1 MTDQTLDTRAKRAG
15 IMPDFRDLFGEIQVT
30 SQDTKAALLSAM
42 GLADVDLPEPS
53 GLPRWHICVP
63 GQPVGLDMPAP
74 WTLHLEDGTQSEGHG
89 AVPPLPLGRHLLESD
104 GARCWL
110 LCAPERLD
118 LPPRLWGLM
127 APLACLRSEAQ
138 GGLGSYDDL
147 AQLAEVVGEVGGA
160 FLGVNPIHA
169 GFPTEPGGFS
179 PYTPSHRRRF
189 SPFYLP
195 TAAQADSPGPI
206 LNLPEEIPARF
217 QALEAEFHAAPP
229 GAEFDAYLAR
239 EGAALHQFATHQ
251 ALSEKLGTYWNKWD
265 TRYQDPSSDAVG
277 KAAHDLSDRVR
288 FHAWLQYCTEG
299 ALSQAQIRAR
309 ASGMGLGLYL
319 DLAVG
324 THPAGAET
332 WADRASFAFGASLG
346 APPDAIAPQGQNWG
360 LAPFNPRH
368 LIDTGFEALALTL
381 RQQLRFSG
389 ALRIDHILGFERAYW
404 VPDGL
409 PGAYVAMPREAMLAV
424 TRMEAARAGAVIVG
438 EDLGVIPDGLQQSL
452 IDSGILGCRL
462 TMFEHDGDPPWYKT
476 PQEYP
481 EGVIA
486 SFSSHDLP
494 TWKGWRAGR
503 EVRTRVEL
511 GITPPE
517 HLDSTLAWRGRE
529 VAGFDG
535 ATEPW
540 RDGAPP
546 DSVEAMAGFLAA
558 TSARMV
564 AMQVEDVLEMDTQPN
579 LPGTVWEYPNWRQR
593 LPVGVDG
600 IKHAPLLETT
610 ARIMKRAGR

>member
-1 MTDQTLDTRAKRAG
+1 MTEQTLDARAERAG
-15 IMPDFRDLFGEIQVT
+15 IMPEFRDLFGEIQVA
-30 SQDTKAALLSAM
+30 SQETKAAILSAM
-42 GLADVDLPEPS
+42 GLADADLPQPAA
-53 GLPRWHICVP
+53 LPRWHVCAPGAPVSLQVP
-63 GQPVGLDMPAP
+63 GP
-74 WTLHLEDGTQSEGHG
+74 WTLRLEDGSQSEGDG
-89 AVPPLPLGRHLLESD
+89 ALPALPLGRHLLESG

-110 LCAPERLD
+110 LSAPGRLD

-127 APLACLRSEAQ
+127 APLACLRSQAQ

-147 AQLAEVVGEVGGA
+147 AQLAETVGALGGA
-160 FLGVNPIHA
+160 FLGINPIHA
-169 GFPTEPGGFS
+169 GFPTEPEGFS

-195 TAAQADSPGPI
+195 TLAQADNPGAI
-206 LNLPEEIPARF
+206 LDLPREIPARL
-217 QALEAEFHAAPP
+217 QALEAEFHAAPADP
-229 GAEFDAYLAR
+229 DFESYLAR
-239 EGAALHQFATHQ
+239 EGAPLRQFAVHQ
-251 ALSEKLGTYWNKWD
+251 ALSEKLGTYWNTWD
-265 TRYQDPSSDAVG
+265 IAYQDPTSGAVT

-288 FHAWLQYCTEG
+288 FHAWLQYRTEG
-299 ALSQAQIRAR
+299 ALAHAQRRAKG
-309 ASGMGLGLYL
+309 AGMGLGLYL

-332 WADRASFAFGASLG
+332 WEDRASFGFGASLG

-360 LAPFNPRH
+360 LAPLNPNQ
-368 LIDTGFEALALTL
+368 LIETGFEALALTL

-409 PGAYVAMPREAMLAV
+409 PGAYVAMPRDAMLAV
-424 TRMEAARAGAVIVG
+424 ARMEAARAGAVIVG
-438 EDLGVIPDGLQQSL
+438 EDLGVIPDGLQQAL

-462 TMFEHDGDPPWYKT
+462 TMFEHAGDPPWYKA
-476 PQEYP
+476 PQDYP

-503 EVRTRVEL
+503 EVRTRVDL
-511 GITPPE
+511 GITAPE

-529 VAGFDG
+529 VDGFDG

-540 RDGAPP
+540 RDGAPH
-546 DSVEAMAGFLAA
+546 DSAEAMAGFLAA

-564 AMQVEDVLEMDTQPN
+564 AMQVEDILELDNQPN

-600 IKHAPLLETT
+600 IKHAPLLAKT